1 MKKPNYFKIGLFV
14 IVASL
19 FLAAAIIIFGG
30 GKFFQEKT
38 TIETYFDQSVQGL
51 SVGASL
57 EFQGVQIGNVSYIG
71 FVFNEYE
78 TKKTYV
84 LVRAEIY
91 LDRVGGQ
98 GGRGRLFETDEE
110 RTRGYQNM
118 VQKGLR
124 LQLASQGVTGIAFL
138 NAVYL
143 DPERYP
149 SLEYDWKP
157 EYAYIPSAPGTITQI
172 TQTIENLSRSI
183 ENIDIQKITDG
194 VEDLVAS
201 LNRAVEQAKV
211 GELSADLRKLVTTLD
226 TTTSELDR
234 MLKSKET
241 KETLANVTAITG
253 ELNRTLKRTD
263 RLLSNRE
270 HNIKLTM
277 ENIERISE
285 DMKDFM
291 ETLKKYPS
299 WVLFGSP
306 PPHIAPEGEE
316 NK

>member
-1 MKKPNYFKIGLFV
+1 
-14 IVASL
+14 
-19 FLAAAIIIFGG
+19 
-30 GKFFQEKT
+30 
-38 TIETYFDQSVQGL
+38 
-51 SVGASL
+51 
-57 EFQGVQIGNVSYIG
+57 
-71 FVFNEYE
+71 
-78 TKKTYV
+78 
-84 LVRAEIY
+84 
-91 LDRVGGQ
+91 
-98 GGRGRLFETDEE
+98 
-110 RTRGYQNM
+110 
-118 VQKGLR
+118 
-124 LQLASQGVTGIAFL
+124 
-138 NAVYL
+138 
-143 DPERYP
+143 
-149 SLEYDWKP
+149 
-157 EYAYIPSAPGTITQI
+157 
-172 TQTIENLSRSI
+172 LSRSI

-211 GELSADLRKLVTTLD
+211 GELSADLRKLVTTID
-226 TTTSELDR
+226 TTTAELDR

-241 KETLANVTAITG
+241 KETLANVSAITG

-316 NK
+316 KK